1 MSKLISLF
9 MHDEAKQTEKGNLL
23 NSEARTRVRVR
34 LRERES
40 AVQQSECTSESE
52 SRESERPPLP
62 LPLPVSSELRAQS
75 SQTSESAADQN
86 HPVSQLTAGRV
97 MVYNK
102 ITQSH
107 VGMVLST
114 CCNKCRADPP
124 TDAYTGP
131 VDFLRPKPRPQ
142 YIDPAMVRLVV
153 RGLRALAPI
162 PSSSLPDEPISWLSP

>member
-75 SQTSESAADQN
+75 QQPSKITQSHSSSQAEAWF
-86 HPVSQLTAGRV
+86 
-97 MVYNK
+97 NK
-102 ITQSH
+102 IAQSH